1 MMSNKENKDRDRDR
15 DIAIQRE
22 ILAGRKFSLAEAI
35 GRERGSFLKGYSPV
49 PKQVQAIAE
58 INAFIKKTCQIHQ
71 EHW

>member
-1 MMSNKENKDRDRDR
+1 MMSQANNKNSDRNL
-15 DIAIQRE
+15 AIQRE

-35 GRERGSFLKGYSPV
+35 GREGGSFLKGDSPV
-49 PKQVQAIAE
+49 PKQAQATAE